1 MEALNDSI
9 LENDLK
15 NLFLFPIQKPMHNNP
30 SREGQALDLE
40 MGVAENYVPGFLM
53 FFFGRGAQKVKE
65 LHFRGPAKLDFL
77 NLGRGDPIS
86 LDGTYGVIAA
96 LDGQAETKEAKK
108 NSFHFPIPIFVPL

>member
-1 MEALNDSI
+1 MEALDDSI

-15 NLFLFPIQKPMHNNP
+15 NFFLFPIQKPVHNNP

-77 NLGRGDPIS
+77 NLGRRDSIP